1 VGTKQI
7 KAFSLIEISVVLL
20 IVAIFIAAI
29 SSGKLLL
36 DKSNEI
42 KLQQALQS
50 QLESQE
56 YYSDKSFEVSAA
68 DITDPSTGCGA
79 NPSDN
84 AIADFLYNQIAKGAG
99 GCCSSNTNV
108 NTLCCDNA
116 LVSCTACTVSGT
128 SVKPA
133 CLTPDL

>member
-36 DKSNEI
+36 DKSNDI
-42 KLQQALQS
+42 RLQQALQA

-68 DITDPSTGCGA
+68 DITSPSSGCGP

-84 AIADFLYNQIAKGAG
+84 AIADYLYTEISMVAG
-99 GCCSSNTNV
+99 GCCSSGLTV
-108 NTLCCDNA
+108 GSLCCDDTT
-116 LVSCTACTVSGT
+116 VSCEACGVGDQ
-128 SVKPA
+128 PD
-133 CLTPDL
+133 CLTPDP